1 MIQKQLGQTGLLVSE
16 IGLGTW
22 QYHGGVE
29 PLIKGLEAGA
39 LFIDT
44 AESYGSEQ
52 IVGESLRDIRS
63 RVFLATKVSPEHF
76 RRADIVKAADNSL
89 RRLRTDWIDLYQLHR
104 PSHVVPIEETLG
116 AMEEL
121 VEAGKI
127 RFIGVSNFDLGELKR
142 AQGAMRKHRIA
153 ANQMRYNLI
162 DRSIEPELL
171 NYCRENR
178 ISIIAYSPL
187 ARGLPYILDND
198 PHGVLDQT
206 AKATGRTMAQV
217 AINWCLRHDHV
228 FAIPKGNS
236 VGHTLENCGASDW
249 RLEPAQ
255 AKLLEEK
262 IIYRRRSRL
271 ETILRRLLPPS
282 VKNRINQIVR
292 RLPTGLKR
300 KFN

>member
-1 MIQKQLGQTGLLVSE
+1 MIQKQLGQTGLSVSE

-22 QYHGGVE
+22 QYRGGVE
-29 PLIKGLEAGA
+29 PLIKGMEQGA

-52 IVGESLRDIRS
+52 IVGESLRDFRN

-76 RRADIVKAADNSL
+76 RRADIVEAADNSL
-89 RRLRTDWIDLYQLHR
+89 RRLGTDWIDLYQLHW
-104 PSHVVPIEETLG
+104 PSHSVPLEETLG

-121 VEAGKI
+121 VQAGKI

-142 AQGAMRKHRIA
+142 AQWAMRKHRIV
-153 ANQMRYNLI
+153 ANQVRYNLI

-171 NYCRENR
+171 SYCRENR
-178 ISIIAYSPL
+178 ISVIAYSPL

-198 PHGVLDQT
+198 PRGVLAQA

-228 FAIPKGNS
+228 FAIPKSNS
-236 VGHTLENCGASDW
+236 VEHTLENCGASDW
-249 RLEPAQ
+249 RLEPALV
-255 AKLLEEK
+255 KLLEEQ
-262 IIYRRRSRL
+262 ILHRRRSRL
-271 ETILRRLLPPS
+271 ETVLRRLLPSS
-282 VKNRINQIVR
+282 VKNGINQIVR
-292 RLPTGLKR
+292 RLPTSLKR
-300 KFN
+300 RFN